1 MEHPNSADESD
12 SKKQANLPQGVKD
25 FMEDRSY
32 LLVNQNTESFE
43 GETTILFDTV
53 YGLRVTKTEQ
63 DGGVMLSF
71 ALVPSSVSVHP
82 LPPEERHDYTFFP
95 TRNSEYFCCTTCKA
109 DINVF
114 PNLVKY
120 YKAWRDYAEADAAL
134 LLEKLQVT
142 DPTQWELVS
151 TPNFDNY
158 SLIMDWKIEGFLM
171 ACWIALQHDVGTV
184 SYCTGSWNVYSLNK
198 DNNDLDVVFFNLIT
212 DKNEPHRRPLLP
224 LHPVRGM

>member
-1 MEHPNSADESD
+1 MEHPNSADESG

-63 DGGVMLSF
+63 DGGVMLNF

-82 LPPEERHDYTFFP
+82 LPPEERHDYAFFP
-95 TRNSEYFCCTTCKA
+95 KRNSEYFCCTTCKA

-120 YKAWRDYAEADAAL
+120 YKEWRNYAEADAAL
-134 LLEKLQVT
+134 VENRQVT
-142 DPTQWELVS
+142 GPAQWDLVE
-151 TPNFDNY
+151 TPYFDNHSY
-158 SLIMDWKIEGFLM
+158 IMDWKIEGFLM
-171 ACWIALQHDVGTV
+171 ACWIALQHDVGTIEYYT
-184 SYCTGSWNVYSLNK
+184 SSWNGYSLNK
-198 DNNDLDVVFFNLIT
+198 DKNDLYVVFFNLIT
-212 DKNEPHRRPLLP
+212 DGNEPHRRPFSP
-224 LHPVRGM
+224 YIPFE